1 MKTKTVHDNTSRFC
15 THQSQWHTQ
24 LHTTAVSWLTPQQPV
39 GKQYMHTGYVTHWI
53 LSRPVIWYGIVGLSH
68 QYWWTST
75 GCVSKR
81 ESSTNSASWC
91 SSASTAWHLRISE
104 QLQQV
109 AQLESRQRLRS
120 FSSSAFV
127 VPATRRS
134 TLGDRSFSA
143 AGTRAWNSLPPTVTA
158 ASTLS
163 SFRRYLKS
171 HLFTK
176 SFPSWR

>member
-1 MKTKTVHDNTSRFC
+1 MLRQTQIAHPWLPVVISWTSWTGFRLSS
-15 THQSQWHTQ
+15 T
-24 LHTTAVSWLTPQQPV
+24 QQP
-39 GKQYMHTGYVTHWI
+39 GWSAQLGNQNI
-53 LSRPVIWYGIVGLSH
+53 LH

-91 SSASTAWHLRISE
+91 SSASTAWHLRISLSM

-120 FSSSAFV
+120 SSSSAFV

-134 TLGDRSFSA
+134 TLGGRSFSA

-176 SFPSWR
+176 SFHHDDNFS